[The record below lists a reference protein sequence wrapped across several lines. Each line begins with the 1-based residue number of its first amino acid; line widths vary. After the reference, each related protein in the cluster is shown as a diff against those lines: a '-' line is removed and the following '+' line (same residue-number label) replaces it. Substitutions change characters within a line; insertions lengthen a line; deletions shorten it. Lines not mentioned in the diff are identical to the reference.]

1 MNTASNGSRR
11 FPALAWALAAATL
24 LVAALLVWQCADL
37 YFTGVSAANR
47 AETGVLLSDVYSREI
62 VAERFGRIAWAVW
75 LWLALL
81 AAALVCR
88 AGVRTPALRA
98 PEETLLEA
106 LLCRVEKTDAI
117 RKAEKKRRTARIVC
131 AGICA
136 VCAAFIAAYFIAPGS
151 FVSRDLE
158 PVMAQMLRHVAPW
171 ACAALAAI
179 LCYERIDAKI
189 ALREIEPARLA
200 PRRQAEP
207 PARRML
213 PVGIIRGALFA
224 AAAALIALGIL
235 NGGMRDTLV
244 KAINICTECIGLG

>member
-81 AAALVCR
+81 AAALVFR

-98 PEETLLEA
+98 SEETLLEA

-151 FVSRDLE
+151 FVSRDL
-158 PVMAQMLRHVAPW
+158 
-171 ACAALAAI
+171 
-179 LCYERIDAKI
+179 
-189 ALREIEPARLA
+189 EPARLA